1 LLEAHDVGFDES
13 ALRMAGS
20 DALATA
26 RAGLEL
32 LDDPVGQWMG
42 MRRGGEQPGGEYGDD
57 LDTCPDVSCLK
68 TALSGSDASSNA
80 GATGLFRELFAAI
93 RRRVRPV

>member
-32 LDDPVGQWMG
+32 LDDPVGQRMG
-42 MRRGGEQPGGEYGDD
+42 MRRG
-57 LDTCPDVSCLK
+57 
-68 TALSGSDASSNA
+68 
-80 GATGLFRELFAAI
+80 
-93 RRRVRPV
+93 